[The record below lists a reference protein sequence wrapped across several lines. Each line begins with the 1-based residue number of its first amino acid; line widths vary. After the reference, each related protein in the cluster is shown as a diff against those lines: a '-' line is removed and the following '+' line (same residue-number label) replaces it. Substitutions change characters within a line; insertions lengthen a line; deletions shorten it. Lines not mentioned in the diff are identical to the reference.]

1 MKLIAFDELVKI
13 VSREDA
19 LRKDLE
25 GKSKDLRVR
34 VQPKEDGKGNRFT
47 MLVDKRY
54 RPGGPKEGPLELG
67 FTRWGLSTLLE
78 DRLKLPGGFLE
89 KDAPAGIAQD
99 TLDHF
104 LKNGPERGFRIRV
117 RKEEGGYR
125 VLGVMS
131 STLPRFTYGDMLDAV
146 APLARD
152 TGMQVLRY
160 GVGDE
165 SMFAHLV
172 FPGEEDG
179 GGKGAPDPH
188 RFGIWLGHSDT
199 GFRTPRVDLAVMRVI
214 CTNGMVGLSG
224 EPVFTMRRS
233 ALHNLRGREVS
244 HKIRARVM
252 DLLKAKDRFLEVL
265 RSSRGSKIQGE
276 SARAELERVLKA
288 QGLPRKTLGL
298 LADAFRRE
306 AGRGPE
312 AGADR
317 FEIAQAMT
325 RAAKGMEAA
334 MQERFERAAWTYL
347 QAKN

>member
-1 MKLIAFDELVKI
+1 MKLTDFDDLVKI

-19 LRKDLE
+19 LRKDME
-25 GKSKDLRVR
+25 GRSRDLRVR
-34 VQPKEDGKGNRFT
+34 VQAKEDGKGNRFT
-47 MLVDKRY
+47 LLVNRRDD
-54 RPGGPKEGPLELG
+54 PGGFGPPLEIG
-67 FTRWGLSTLLE
+67 FTRWGLRTLLE

-104 LKNGPERGFRIRV
+104 LKNGPDRGFRIRV
-117 RKEEGGYR
+117 RKAEEGWR

-146 APLARD
+146 GPLAQE
-152 TGMQVLRY
+152 TGMKVIRY

-172 FPGEEDG
+172 FPREEDAG
-179 GGKGAPDPH
+179 DREAMDPH
-188 RFGIWLGHSDT
+188 RFGIWLAHSDT
-199 GFRTPRVDLAVMRVI
+199 GFRTPRVDLAVMRVV

-233 ALHNLRGREVS
+233 ALHNLRGREVA
-244 HKIRARVM
+244 HRIRARVL
-252 DLLKAKDRFLEVL
+252 DLLKAKDRYLEIL
-265 RSSRGSKIQGE
+265 RSSRGEKIRGE
-276 SARAELERVLKA
+276 SARTELERVLKYH
-288 QGLPRKTLGL
+288 GLPRRTLGL

-306 AGRGPE
+306 AGRGAD

-317 FEIAQAMT
+317 FQIAQAMT
-325 RAAKGMEAA
+325 RAAQGMEPG
-334 MQERFERAAWTYL
+334 MQERFERAAWNYL
-347 QAKN
+347 QGRN